1 MMDNFE
7 KHIKENKQAFDVHKV
22 DRDKLWGNITSQLD
36 EEEKGKVIPLWRS
49 NKLRIAASIILLIGL
64 SLTAFLT
71 INNPSSNTMDG
82 YATEEL
88 FEIDMHYK
96 NLVYQQVQL
105 VKNHPSLAA
114 KDKEEF
120 LSFMDE
126 LDKEYE
132 QLKLEMQSNLDNEL
146 VLEAIVNN
154 YKKRIELIENLLK
167 QINASKNEMDY
178 EGYIL

>member
-1 MMDNFE
+1 MDNFE
-7 KHIKENKQAFDVHKV
+7 KYIKENQQAFNVHKV
-22 DRDKLWGNITSQLD
+22 DKDKLWQGIASQLG
-36 EEEKGKVIPLWRS
+36 EEEKGRVIPLWKS
-49 NKLRIAASIILLIGL
+49 SKFRIAASVILLLGM
-64 SLTAFLT
+64 SLTAFLLV
-71 INNPSSNTMDG
+71 SSPVSQGMDG
-82 YATEEL
+82 YANEEL

-105 VKNHPSLAA
+105 VQNHPKLATE
-114 KDKEEF
+114 DKEEF

-126 LDKEYE
+126 LDEEYE
-132 QLKLEMQSNLDNEL
+132 QLKQEMQHNFDNEQ

-167 QINASKNEMDY
+167 QINASKNETDY

>member
-7 KHIKENKQAFDVHKV
+7 KYIQENKEAFNVHKV
-22 DRDKLWGNITSQLD
+22 DRDKLWKGIADQLD
-36 EEEKGKVIPLWRS
+36 EKEVPKVISLWKS
-49 NKLRIAASIILLIGL
+49 GKLRIAASIVLLVGL
-64 SLTAFLT
+64 SLLTFLFVG
-71 INNPSSNTMDG
+71 NPSAQEMEG
-82 YATEEL
+82 YASEEL
-88 FEIDMHYK
+88 FEIDLHYK
-96 NLVYQQVQL
+96 NLVFQQVQL
-105 VKNHPSLAA
+105 VKNHPKLSAA
-114 KDKEEF
+114 DKEEF

-126 LDKEYE
+126 LDREYE
-132 QLKLEMQSNLDNEL
+132 QLKQEMKYNLDNEL